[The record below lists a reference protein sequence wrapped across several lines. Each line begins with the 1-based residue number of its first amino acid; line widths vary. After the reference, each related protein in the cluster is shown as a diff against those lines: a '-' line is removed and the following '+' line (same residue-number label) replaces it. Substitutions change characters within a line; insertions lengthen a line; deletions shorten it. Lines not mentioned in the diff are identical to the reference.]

1 MAYPTPSN
9 RDRLAQLLQEAHDT
23 QKRNTRRL
31 EESYHALHT
40 STRRLERL
48 WSRYCEE
55 LERELGVKSWRDI
68 TRFPDSI
75 GMLEQHGL
83 HLDVQQVDG
92 DRFPD
97 LSSADSSSQHPS
109 TSKPPNVGTRQRSN
123 NLQIPQPQPQ
133 PAFPIIQGPRPIT
146 APTQSFP
153 SRYNTTPSSR
163 QKPAP
168 YELQGPR
175 PISSSQIEIPKRHAS
190 LPTREYLVSLSTGRP
205 LDPQPQQRTNRL
217 EIKPDAVQDLPPL
230 PKLDDAYFQSKRKD
244 YDNGTLT
251 DGKKVNANHRSAD
264 QTPSKKY
271 TVEAF
276 KVPMTHEALTYE
288 LGVQGHWGGPSNSKT
303 EDQGMKRKPG
313 SVGRARLHKKRQS

>member
-9 RDRLAQLLQEAHDT
+9 RDGLAQLLQEAHDT
-23 QKRNTRRL
+23 QKHNTRRL
-31 EESYHALHT
+31 EESYHALRT
-40 STRRLERL
+40 STRRLERV
-48 WSRYCEE
+48 WSKYCEE
-55 LERELGVKSWRDI
+55 LERELGVKSWRDVS
-68 TRFPDSI
+68 RFPDSI

-83 HLDVQQVDG
+83 HLDVQQVEG

-97 LSSADSSSQHPS
+97 LTSADSSSQHPS
-109 TSKPPNVGTRQRSN
+109 TSKPPNVCTRQRSN
-123 NLQIPQPQPQ
+123 NLQIPRFQPQ
-133 PAFPIIQGPRPIT
+133 PASTIIQGPRPVT

-190 LPTREYLVSLSTGRP
+190 LPTREYLVSLSTSRP
-205 LDPQPQQRTNRL
+205 SNPQPQQRTHHPGTKL
-217 EIKPDAVQDLPPL
+217 DSVEDVPPL
-230 PKLDDAYFQSKRKD
+230 PKLDDAYFRSKKD
-244 YDNGTLT
+244 YDYGSLT
-251 DGKKVNANHRSAD
+251 DGQKVNENHRSAD
-264 QTPSKKY
+264 HTPGKKY

-288 LGVQGHWGGPSNSKT
+288 PGVQGHWGGPSNGKT

-313 SVGRARLHKKRQS
+313 SVGRARLQKKRQI